1 MEKSISIITETE
13 ELADK
18 ILANKQ
24 ELIALDK
31 RRQETRETLR
41 LMEKSE
47 EPKVWITV
55 GSMLIKMQREKA
67 TELLKKGKYIRP
79 KCTCANTL
87 YCLLQISSK

>member
-1 MEKSISIITETE
+1 MEKSLSIITESE

-18 ILANKQ
+18 ILVNKQ

-31 RRQETRETLR
+31 RRQETREALR

-55 GSMLIKMQREKA
+55 GSMLIKMEREKA
-67 TELLKKGKYIRP
+67 TQLLKKGEYIRP
-79 KCTCANTL
+79 KCTYANTF
-87 YCLLQISSK
+87 YCLQISSK